1 MAIQM
6 IFCVETNK
14 KADTDSIYLMDA
26 IRHLYIINN
35 QVKISKVYMGSK
47 SKYKSKSVL
56 KEISEKTKAFTF
68 GETKVVYCIDTD
80 EFEKNKEH
88 EKELDD
94 IRQFCEEHGY
104 ELLWFCHDVEE
115 VFLGKTI
122 SDAQKVQE
130 AEAFRRKR
138 KIEEI
143 QVEMLSSSVK
153 RAHTSNLVQILDKYL
168 LRT

>member
-56 KEISEKTKAFTF
+56 KEISEKTK
-68 GETKVVYCIDTD
+68 
-80 EFEKNKEH
+80 
-88 EKELDD
+88 
-94 IRQFCEEHGY
+94 
-104 ELLWFCHDVEE
+104 
-115 VFLGKTI
+115 
-122 SDAQKVQE
+122 
-130 AEAFRRKR
+130 
-138 KIEEI
+138 EI
-143 QVEMLSSSVK
+143 G
-153 RAHTSNLVQILDKYL
+153 RAHV
-168 LRT
+168 

>member
-47 SKYKSKSVL
+47 SKYKSKSL
-56 KEISEKTKAFTF
+56 MKEISEKTIAIKS
-68 GETKVVYCIDTD
+68 GEKKVIYCIDTD
-80 EFEKNKEH
+80 EFEKNKKH